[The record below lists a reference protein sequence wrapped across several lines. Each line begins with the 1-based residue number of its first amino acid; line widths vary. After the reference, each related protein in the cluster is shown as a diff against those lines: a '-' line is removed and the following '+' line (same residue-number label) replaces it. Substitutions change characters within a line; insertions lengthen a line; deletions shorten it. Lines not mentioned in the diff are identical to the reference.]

1 MMKKVN
7 ILIIGG
13 GSAGMAAAA
22 AAYEQGERDILIL
35 NVQIAWAVFS
45 ANASTMDLGF
55 TGTKKN

>member
-22 AAYEQGERDILIL
+22 AAYEQGRTRYSD
-35 NVQIAWAVFS
+35 S
-45 ANASTMDLGF
+45 
-55 TGTKKN
+55 